1 LLAKLDRILSKYI
14 ISSFHSDYPAN
25 DRINIIHSLRVI
37 CKSILSMNKSQTNKK
52 NIDRLSRSSSVPS
65 DYALCDRTCRILL
78 KVITAQRRYPEHGY
92 AMIAATVLT
101 LVLFSLLGL
110 YLFSNRIYKSSA
122 NAIVDGSTTFY
133 ASESGLNKRANQTHA
148 KFVGFSQPQ
157 GITPIG
163 SSPAER
169 MSNCIG
175 SDTSKQ
181 GSQDFQCSVQYFD
194 YYDQIDSGS
203 GILSTTSKKSKAA
216 IGSKYAAYTYVQPNP
231 QNLAS
236 YPTARRIPSGEIFAG
251 LNAIEYTYRIYATA
265 QKTSS
270 GNNPTIAA
278 QTLLQM
284 DFNSRVI
291 PLFQF
296 AAFYENDLEI
306 NPSPDMGLN
315 GPVHTNANLYMAP
328 GNDLRLE
335 GQVTSVGDMYNS
347 MTFVSNHS
355 RGSTPQIRIKI
366 GSGPTDYY
374 NISSLIAWTQANN
387 QITPAEITASS
398 GKLRPKIDRL
408 DVPSPGFLSKAGEY
422 YTKADM
428 QVEFTPNSNLSAVP
442 FKINGVFRSPA
453 GTVTTTALD
462 NGSLRSLRQPVM
474 LDSRVNDEQIAFC
487 GGVQTSPLA
496 STVSLNATE
505 KGIVA
510 RAMYA
515 AIVAQPEPVPY
526 SAISRKLIDPAS
538 SQLQASF
545 DSFLDDTVIKSK
557 KQKKLVDASPKDIV
571 ALAGN
576 CFLPAPLQVVTVN
589 DRREGRNI
597 QVLQTNIR
605 STAIWNRD
613 GKAVESNPTTGVV
626 TNNFNGLGLDT
637 IGQLYTAA
645 AANAAAPINSLR
657 QFGMSAT
664 DLTEGG
670 LVWHFNI
677 DKATYPYTPGKSI
690 YGFGFSDGT
699 NLPAPLTIATEQAIY
714 LQGDYNTVD
723 DQPAAT
729 MGDTIAV
736 LSNACTNA
744 DRVIS
749 CGDLLDASTPPI
761 PVKGTY
767 ASLAGNAT
775 YSSTPSSVPVA
786 TPTTIRAAFL
796 SQTDLTNS
804 TSTPLRY
811 SGGLNNYIRMLENW
825 RDVPLNYMGSFIS
838 LGTPVEFSGSY
849 QYGRTG
855 GSLVDK
861 SQLDYYYYYPPIR
874 NFSFDTNFNI
884 ANQLPPLTPKVVYLN
899 QKVFKRDYD
908 SNRN

>member
-1 LLAKLDRILSKYI
+1 MDRY
-14 ISSFHSDYPAN
+14 
-25 DRINIIHSLRVI
+25 R
-37 CKSILSMNKSQTNKK
+37 TNKT
-52 NIDRLSRSSSVPS
+52 NLHQSS
-65 DYALCDRTCRILL
+65 LMLL
-78 KVITAQRRYPEHGY
+78 KAMMISHHQQNQGY
-92 AMIAATVLT
+92 AMLLTALMAVLI
-101 LVLFSLLGL
+101 FSMVSV
-110 YLFSNRIYKSSA
+110 YLFSSRLYKSSA
-122 NAIVDGSTTFY
+122 NAIIDGNTTFY
-133 ASESGLNKRANQTHA
+133 AAESGLNQRAQKTHA
-148 KFVGFSQPQ
+148 KFVGFSQPT
-157 GITPIG
+157 GLTPTG
-163 SSPAER
+163 ASPAEK
-169 MSNCIG
+169 MTSCI
-175 SDTSKQ
+175 Q
-181 GSQDFQCSVQYFD
+181 GTASEQGNQDFQCRVEYFS
-194 YYDQIDSGS
+194 YYDQIDNA
-203 GILSTTSKKSKAA
+203 GILSVASKKSTA
-216 IGSKYAAYTYVQPNP
+216 GTGQKYASYTFVQPNP
-231 QNLAS
+231 QNTPNYPAS
-236 YPTARRIPSGEIFAG
+236 RRIPPGEVFAG
-251 LNAIEYTYRIYATA
+251 LNAIEYNYRIYATA
-265 QKTSS
+265 QLSNS
-270 GNNPTIAA
+270 GTNRNIAA

-306 NPSPDMGLN
+306 NPSPNMSIN
-315 GPVHTNANLYMAP
+315 GSVHTNGKLYMAP

-335 GQVTSVGDMYNS
+335 GQVTSVGDMYKS
-347 MTFVSNHS
+347 MAFISNHNK
-355 RGSTPQIRIKI
+355 GSTPQVKVKN
-366 GSGPTDYY
+366 GSGSTDYY
-374 NISSLIAWTQANN
+374 DISTLLAWTQSNDL
-387 QITPAEITASS
+387 ITAADIAASNGVLKS
-398 GKLRPKIDRL
+398 KIDRL
-408 DVPSPGFLSKAGEY
+408 DVPAPGFLSKAGEY

-442 FKINGVFRSPA
+442 FKINGVFRSSA
-453 GTVTTTALD
+453 GTVTTTALN

-474 LDSRVNDEQIAFC
+474 LDSRINDEQIAFC

-496 STVSLNATE
+496 STVSLTATE
-505 KGIVA
+505 KGVVA

-526 SAISRKLIDPAS
+526 SAISRDLIDPAS
-538 SQLQASF
+538 SQLQATF
-545 DSFLDDTVIKSK
+545 DSFLDDTIIKSK

-576 CFLPAPLQVVTVN
+576 CFLSAPLQVVTVN

-605 STAIWNRD
+605 SVAIWNRD
-613 GKAVESNPTTGVV
+613 GKAVESNLATGVV
-626 TNNFNGLGLDT
+626 TNNFNGLGIDT
-637 IGQLYTAA
+637 AGQLYTTA
-645 AANAAAPINSLR
+645 AANVAAPANSLR
-657 QFGMSAT
+657 RFGMSAT

-677 DKATYPYTPGKSI
+677 DKVTYPYTSGKSI

-699 NLPAPLTIATEQAIY
+699 NLPGPLTLATEQAIY

-723 DQPAAT
+723 DQSAAT

-749 CGDLLDASTPPI
+749 CGDLLNGSTPPA

-775 YSSTPSSVPVA
+775 YSGTPNSVPVA

-796 SQTDLTNS
+796 SQTDLTNT
-804 TSTPLRY
+804 TSSPLRY

-825 RDVPLNYMGSFIS
+825 QNVPLNYTGSFIS
-838 LGTPVEFSGSY
+838 LGTPVEFSGPY

-855 GSLVDK
+855 GNLVDK
-861 SQLDYYYYYPPIR
+861 SQSDYYYYYPPIR
-874 NFSFDTNFNI
+874 NFSFDTNFNV
-884 ANQLPPLTPKVVYLN
+884 ASQLPPLTPKVVYLN

>member
-1 LLAKLDRILSKYI
+1 MNRHQI
-14 ISSFHSDYPAN
+14 IQ
-25 DRINIIHSLRVI
+25 R
-37 CKSILSMNKSQTNKK
+37 
-52 NIDRLSRSSSVPS
+52 NIDRACHL
-65 DYALCDRTCRILL
+65 LL
-78 KVITAQRRYPEHGY
+78 KAMVAGGRNPDQGY
-92 AMIAATVLT
+92 AMIVTVVLT
-101 LVLFSLLGL
+101 IIMFSLLSA
-110 YLFSNRIYKSSA
+110 YLFSSRIYKNSA

-133 ASESGLNKRANQTHA
+133 AAESGMNKRANKTHG
-148 KFVGFSQPQ
+148 KFVGFSQPN
-157 GITPIG
+157 GITPSG
-163 SSPAER
+163 ASPAEK
-169 MSNCIG
+169 MATCIAETLG
-175 SDTSKQ
+175 QQ
-181 GSQDFQCSVQYFD
+181 GNQDFQCSVEYFD
-194 YYDQIDSGS
+194 FYDQIDAAT
-203 GILSTTSKKSKAA
+203 GILGKSIKKSKTAN
-216 IGSKYAAYTYVQPNP
+216 GSKYAAYTYVQPNP
-231 QNLAS
+231 QNLIN
-236 YPTARRIPSGEIFAG
+236 YPTSRKIPPGEVFAG
-251 LNAIEYTYRIYATA
+251 LNAIEYTYRVYASA
-265 QKTSS
+265 QRASNDKS
-270 GNNPTIAA
+270 NVAA
-278 QTLLQM
+278 QALLQM

-335 GQVTSVGDMYNS
+335 GQVTSAGDMYNS
-347 MTFVSNHS
+347 MTFVANHS
-355 RGSTPQIRIKI
+355 KGSTPQIRIKI

-387 QITPAEITASS
+387 KITPAEITASS
-398 GKLRPKIDRL
+398 SKLRPKIDRL
-408 DVPSPGFLSKAGEY
+408 DVPAPGFLSKSGEY
-422 YTKADM
+422 YAKADM
-428 QVEFTPNSNLSAVP
+428 QVEFTPNNNLSAVP
-442 FKINGVFRSPA
+442 FKINGVFRNAA
-453 GTVTTTALD
+453 GTVTTAALN

-474 LDSRVNDEQIAFC
+474 LDSRINDEQIAFC
-487 GGVQTSPLA
+487 GGVQTSPLE

-526 SAISRKLIDPAS
+526 STISRKLIDPAS

-545 DSFLDDTVIKSK
+545 DNFLDDTVIKSK

-589 DRREGRNI
+589 DRREGHNI

-605 STAIWNRD
+605 SAAIWNRD
-613 GKAVESNPTTGVV
+613 GKAVESNVTTGVV

-637 IGQLYTAA
+637 AGQLYTAA
-645 AANAAAPINSLR
+645 TANAAAPTNSLR
-657 QFGMSAT
+657 RFGMSAT

-677 DKATYPYTPGKSI
+677 DKATYPYTPGKSV

-714 LQGDYNTVD
+714 LQGDYNTLD
-723 DQPAAT
+723 DQAAAT

-749 CGDLLDASTPPI
+749 CGDLLDSSTPPV
-761 PVKGTY
+761 PLKGTY

-775 YSSTPSSVPVA
+775 YSGTPNSVPIA

-796 SQTDLTNS
+796 SKTDLTNT
-804 TSTPLRY
+804 TSSPLRY

-825 RDVPLNYMGSFIS
+825 QNVPLNYTGSFIS
-838 LGTPVEFSGSY
+838 LGTPVEFSGPY

-855 GSLVDK
+855 GNLVDK
-861 SQLDYYYYYPPIR
+861 SQADYYYYYPPIR
-874 NFSFDTNFNI
+874 NFSFDTSFNI

-908 SNRN
+908 SNRS

>member
-1 LLAKLDRILSKYI
+1 
-14 ISSFHSDYPAN
+14 
-25 DRINIIHSLRVI
+25 
-37 CKSILSMNKSQTNKK
+37 MNKSQPNKQ

-65 DYALCDRTCRILL
+65 DYALGNRTCRMLL
-78 KVITAQRRYPEHGY
+78 KVITSQRHYPEQGY

-157 GITPIG
+157 GITPTG

-181 GSQDFQCSVQYFD
+181 GGQDFQCSVQYFD
-194 YYDQIDSGS
+194 YYDQIDSG
-203 GILSTTSKKSKAA
+203 GILSTTRKKSKAA
-216 IGSKYAAYTYVQPNP
+216 AGSKYAAYTYVQPNP
-231 QNLAS
+231 QNLAN

-270 GNNPTIAA
+270 GSSPTISA

-347 MTFVSNHS
+347 MTFVANHG
-355 RGSTPQIRIKI
+355 RGSAPQIRIKI
-366 GSGPTDYY
+366 GSGATDYY
-374 NISSLIAWTQANN
+374 NISNLIAWTQANN

-408 DVPSPGFLSKAGEY
+408 DVPAPGFLSKAGEY
-422 YTKADM
+422 YAKADM

-442 FKINGVFRSPA
+442 FGINGVFRSPA
-453 GTVTTTALD
+453 GTATATVLN

-474 LDSRVNDEQIAFC
+474 LDSRINDEQIAFC

-526 SAISRKLIDPAS
+526 SAISRSLIDPAS

-545 DSFLDDTVIKSK
+545 DNFLDDTIIKSK

-613 GKAVESNPTTGVV
+613 GKAVESNVATGVV
-626 TNNFNGLGLDT
+626 TNNFNGLGVDT
-637 IGQLYTAA
+637 TGQLYTAV
-645 AANAAAPINSLR
+645 AANATAPANSLR
-657 QFGMSAT
+657 RFGMSAT

-677 DKATYPYTPGKSI
+677 DKTTYPYTPGKSI

-749 CGDLLDASTPPI
+749 CGDLLDGSTPPA

-775 YSSTPSSVPVA
+775 YSSTPSSVPIA

-804 TSTPLRY
+804 TSSPLRY

-825 RDVPLNYMGSFIS
+825 QNVPLNYTGSFIS

-861 SQLDYYYYYPPIR
+861 SQPDYYYYYPPIR